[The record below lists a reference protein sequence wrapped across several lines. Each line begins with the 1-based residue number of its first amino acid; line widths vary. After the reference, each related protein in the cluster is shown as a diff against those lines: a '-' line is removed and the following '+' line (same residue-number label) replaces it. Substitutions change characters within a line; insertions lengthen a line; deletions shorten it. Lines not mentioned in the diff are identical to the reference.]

1 MSTANRNRLEIQ
13 KIIRDSI
20 TSCLTNMSRTGWDVM
35 EFANASFQNSSKVIL
50 MNYLRSARVGWQSSK
65 YPTVLGVLKRKES
78 WVEEQTWQIH
88 IVCKRVTSA
97 AVTDVLAE
105 DMANELITW
114 FNGPGTENLRAAGVA
129 PLRIDSENII
139 VYNDNSDLYQKRAVF
154 TLKIQVPK
162 ELTFGQSEMN
172 AVFDGTFPV

>member
-1 MSTANRNRLEIQ
+1 MSTANKNRLEVQ

-20 TSCLTNMSRTGWDVM
+20 NTCLTQMSHSGWDVM

-50 MNYLRSARVGWQSSK
+50 MNYLRSARVGWQANSLQTIDGS
-65 YPTVLGVLKRKES
+65 LKRKDE
-78 WVEEQTWQIH
+78 WIDEQTWQIH
-88 IVCKRVTSA
+88 IVCKRMTSA

-105 DMANELITW
+105 DMANNLITW
-114 FNGPGTENLRAAGVA
+114 FNGPGVENLRASGVA

-162 ELTFGQSEMN
+162 ELTFGQNEIEAMMPK
-172 AVFDGTFPV
+172 VLPV